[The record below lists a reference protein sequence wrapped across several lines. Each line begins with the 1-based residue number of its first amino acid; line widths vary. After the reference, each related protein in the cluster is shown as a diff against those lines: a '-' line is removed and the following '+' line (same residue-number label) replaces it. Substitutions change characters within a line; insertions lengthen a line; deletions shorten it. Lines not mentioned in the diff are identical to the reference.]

1 MPSFPTS
8 DHYRLR
14 RAASDPWAIA
24 VALLTGAAAAIFG
37 EPAGIVIGAAIGV
50 ILVRVLAEYVVPR
63 TASLVGEDSAA
74 AEAEAVRE
82 SLRRLGDRLTTRVPP
97 EVIAR
102 VDAIRRLILGLLE
115 RESAPA
121 AGSRD
126 LFTLLRTATDYL
138 PTALDAYLRLP
149 GEYATTRRLA
159 DGRTPAEVLLSQLE
173 LLEREM
179 IEVADAVNR
188 NDVDRLLAHGR
199 FLADRFGRSE
209 LRLEGPPASSR

>member
-1 MPSFPTS
+1 MLSFPTS
-8 DHYRLR
+8 DRYRLR

-24 VALLTGAAAAIFG
+24 IALVTGVAAAVFA
-37 EPAGIVIGAAIGV
+37 EPAGIVITAAIGV
-50 ILVRVLAEYVVPR
+50 VLVRVLAEYVVPR
-63 TASLVGEDSAA
+63 TASLMVEDSAA

-82 SLRRLGDRLTTRVPP
+82 SLRRLGDRLTSGVPS
-97 EVIAR
+97 EVVAR
-102 VDAIRRLILGLLE
+102 VGAIRRLVIGLLD
-115 RESAPA
+115 REGGPA

-138 PTALDAYLRLP
+138 PAALDAYLRLP

-179 IEVADAVNR
+179 VEVADAVNR

-209 LRLEGPPASSR
+209 LKLEGPAPT

>member
-8 DHYRLR
+8 DRYRLR
-14 RAASDPWAIA
+14 RAASDPWAIVIA
-24 VALLTGAAAAIFG
+24 VLTGVAAALVG
-37 EPAGIVIGAAIGV
+37 EPAVVVIGAAIAV
-50 ILVRVLAEYVVPR
+50 LVVRVVAEYVVPR
-63 TASLVGEDSAA
+63 AASLVVEDSIAV
-74 AEAEAVRE
+74 EVEAVRE
-82 SLRRLGDRLTTRVPP
+82 SLRRLGDQLPARVPSD
-97 EVIAR
+97 VVMR
-102 VDAIRRLILGLLE
+102 VGTIRRLVLELLD
-115 RESAPA
+115 RDGGPA

-179 IEVADAVNR
+179 VEVADAVNR

-209 LRLEGPPASSR
+209 LRLEGG